1 LWRISLGKGSY
12 QASGKSFKRR
22 NCQESTKQK
31 RSFKGLCQN
40 FQMIQIRF
48 DEGFQGL
55 INEKRI
61 RNILKDF
68 LNRLFDSQRGI
79 SVFITNDAEI
89 QKLNKQFRNKDYPT
103 DILSWPYELGEG
115 EIAGPDLNESQEED
129 IAGELAVSAERISKQ
144 ASENGWDFE
153 TELIRLLA
161 HGCAHLAGWDHE
173 ESEKQEREMLELEIQ
188 LLKDVGLKNIY

>member
-1 LWRISLGKGSY
+1 
-12 QASGKSFKRR
+12 
-22 NCQESTKQK
+22 
-31 RSFKGLCQN
+31 
-40 FQMIQIRF
+40 MIQIRC
-48 DEGFQGL
+48 DEGFQVL

-79 SVFITNDAEI
+79 SVLITNDAEI
-89 QKLNKQFRNKDYPT
+89 QKLNKQFRKKDYPT
-103 DILSWPYELGEG
+103 DILSWTYDMGEG
-115 EIAGPDLNESQEED
+115 EIAGQELNESQEEN
-129 IAGELAVSAERISKQ
+129 IAGELAISAERVCKQ

-173 ESEKQEREMLELEIQ
+173 ESGKQGREMLELEIQ
-188 LLKDVGLKNIY
+188 LLKEAGLKNIY

>member
-1 LWRISLGKGSY
+1 
-12 QASGKSFKRR
+12 
-22 NCQESTKQK
+22 
-31 RSFKGLCQN
+31 
-40 FQMIQIRF
+40 MIQIRF
-48 DEGFQGL
+48 DEDFQSL

-89 QKLNKQFRNKDYPT
+89 QKLNKQFRNKDYTT

>member
-1 LWRISLGKGSY
+1 
-12 QASGKSFKRR
+12 
-22 NCQESTKQK
+22 
-31 RSFKGLCQN
+31 
-40 FQMIQIRF
+40 MIQIRC

-68 LNRLFDSQRGI
+68 LNRLFDSQRGL
-79 SVFITNDAEI
+79 SVLITNDAEI
-89 QKLNKQFRNKDYPT
+89 QKLNKQFRKKDYPT
-103 DILSWPYELGEG
+103 DILSWTYDVGEG
-115 EIAGPDLNESQEED
+115 EIARPELNESQEEN
-129 IAGELAVSAERISKQ
+129 ISGELAVSAERVIKQ

-173 ESEKQEREMLELEIQ
+173 ESGKQEREMLELEIQ
-188 LLKDVGLKNIY
+188 LLKEAGLKNIY